1 MLEPSGNIEG
11 QFNVAKDP
19 SQDEL
24 FKYEALAG
32 PRFIRL
38 LRVSTDSQASRIN
51 GSFMPASLDDNPD
64 FRAISYCW
72 GSSDLVDKVW
82 FNDHQYLGIT
92 RSAAAVLRYLIKTK
106 YTGHF
111 WIDALCINQSDLEE
125 KSNQVR
131 LMGDIY
137 SSARLVVA
145 WLGEPADDSDRAMQ
159 FIATL
164 YNEIE
169 KHHLHGLDPAH
180 ERSYMDQFPSFK
192 HYNTPDWVA
201 FQNFLKRPYFSRLW
215 VIQEMVLS
223 RRIIFACGEKTAPG
237 NQLMVVVNILLS
249 KGLSE
254 YLLMVRVGFATVEYP
269 RGLGGL
275 QVMRSIS
282 ACRTAGEDVPLQ
294 ELLLFSRRFDATNP
308 RDLIFGL
315 LGVASEL
322 DDGTIPPDYEQST
335 EEIFLRWTRFL
346 MTRDGEATLLHGAG
360 LGRTR
365 LLKDIPSWVPDLTV
379 RSETVDTHA
388 TIFGQVARLAGFR
401 AAGTSKFIPRSHK
414 FNGCIVLQGIIID
427 TIAHSSRPRPLIPY
441 HEDIKVQRPNRLLK
455 VNWQDETLA
464 AVTALF
470 PYPTAEAIQDVY
482 WRTLIA
488 NMFMDCTH
496 PPPGFFDNFTT
507 YLEYT
512 RLFLS
517 CENRD
522 EAFKASAKKISVDD
536 KVKHRMFDEA
546 IPHVGNRVVFTTANG
561 YAGLGPHGLKK
572 GDRICII
579 LGAATPFI
587 IRESELVERTGNK
600 DMVHGD
606 GMFVLVGECYIHGLM
621 EGEGMMMGEVQDI
634 VLC

>member
-1 MLEPSGNIEG
+1 MSESSENIEEPLD
-11 QFNVAKDP
+11 VAKDP
-19 SQDEL
+19 SQDKL
-24 FKYEALAG
+24 LRYEALAG
-32 PRFIRL
+32 SRFIRL
-38 LRVSTDSQASRIN
+38 LQVSTDFKTSRIN
-51 GSFMPASLDDNPD
+51 GSFTQASLDDKPN

-82 FNDHQYLGIT
+82 FDDHQYLGIT
-92 RSAAAVLRYLIKTK
+92 KSAAEVIRFLIDTK

-125 KSNQVR
+125 KSKQVR
-131 LMGDIY
+131 LMGDVY
-137 SSARLVVA
+137 SSARVVVA
-145 WLGEPADDSDRAMQ
+145 WLGEPADDSYRAMQ
-159 FIATL
+159 FIATI
-164 YNEIE
+164 YNEI
-169 KHHLHGLDPAH
+169 KKYNLHGLDPAH

-192 HYNTPDWVA
+192 HYNTPNWVA

-215 VIQEMVLS
+215 VIQEIVLS
-223 RRIIFACGEKTAPG
+223 RRTIFACGEMTTSG
-237 NQLMVVVNILLS
+237 SQLMTVVDILLR

-254 YLLMVRVGFATVEYP
+254 YLLMIRVGFATVEYP
-269 RGLGGL
+269 KGLGSL
-275 QVMRSIS
+275 QVIRSIA
-282 ACRTAGEDVPLQ
+282 ACRGAGEDVPLQ

-308 RDLIFGL
+308 RDLIFGV

-322 DDGTIPPDYEQST
+322 DDGTMPPDYEQLT

-346 MTRDGEATLLHGAG
+346 IIRDGEATLLHGAG

-365 LLKDIPSWVPDLTV
+365 LLKGIPSWVPDLTV

-414 FNGCIVLQGIIID
+414 FNSCIALQGIIID
-427 TIAHSSRPRPLIPY
+427 TIANASRPRPLIPY
-441 HEDIKVQRPNRLLK
+441 HEDIKVQRPDRLLK
-455 VNWQDETLA
+455 VKWQDETLA

-496 PPPGFFDNFTT
+496 PLPGFFDNFTT
-507 YLEYT
+507 YLDHT

-522 EAFKASAKKISVDD
+522 EVSKESARKITVDD

-561 YAGLGPHGLKK
+561 YAGLGPQGLKK
-572 GDRICII
+572 GDMICLI

-587 IRESELVERTGNK
+587 IREHEVADKMGNE
-600 DMVHGD
+600 DVVHGD

-621 EGEGMMMGEVQDI
+621 GGEGMTMGEIQDI